1 MAPMDDETG
10 PKPLVFSCSGC
21 SNVAQLA
28 NHVAVAID
36 RSGLGEMS
44 CIAGIGG
51 NVPPLVRQA
60 RSGRPILALDGCHL
74 HCTRHTLAR
83 AGISPE
89 LHLTLTDF
97 NLHKRNGQS
106 FDVGMRHDMTLLVV
120 QAALDAGF
128 PIRPPRQAAPNG
140 GSGDAPRAPRPGVPP
155 PGP

>member
-1 MAPMDDETG
+1 MDSESQD
-10 PKPLVFSCSGC
+10 PPLVFSCSGC

-51 NVPPLVRQA
+51 KVRPVMNRA

-74 HCTRHTLAR
+74 HCVKHSLVRE
-83 AGISPE
+83 GISPD

-97 NLHKRNGQS
+97 ELDQRFGQD
-106 FDVGMRHDMTLLVV
+106 FDIGTRHDMTLLVV
-120 QAALDAGF
+120 QAAVDAGF
-128 PIRPPRQAAPNG
+128 PLPVPAARAERAGSRQDSKDPETA
-140 GSGDAPRAPRPGVPP
+140 
-155 PGP
+155 

>member
-1 MAPMDDETG
+1 MSGKRQT
-10 PKPLVFSCSGC
+10 KPLVYSCSGC

-28 NHVAVAID
+28 NHVAVSID

-44 CIAGIGG
+44 CIAGVGG
-51 NVPPLVRQA
+51 NVPSLVRRA

-83 AGISPE
+83 AGISPD

-97 NLHKRNGQS
+97 DLHKRYGED
-106 FDVGMRHDMTLLVV
+106 FDIGTRHDMTLLVV

-128 PIRPPRQAAPNG
+128 PIAPPRVERSKATPEATPTK
-140 GSGDAPRAPRPGVPP
+140 PRPSAPRPDP
-155 PGP
+155 

>member
-1 MAPMDDETG
+1 MSGEQSG
-10 PKPLVFSCSGC
+10 KPLVYSCSGC

-28 NHVAVAID
+28 NHVALRID

-51 NVPPLVRQA
+51 NVPSLVRRA

-74 HCTRHTLAR
+74 HCTRRTLAR
-83 AGISPE
+83 AGISPD

-97 NLHKRNGQS
+97 NLHKRHGED
-106 FDVGMRHDMTLLVV
+106 FDLGTRHDMTLLVV

-128 PIRPPRQAAPNG
+128 PITPQRAKRAEPTPGVSAKDSVP
-140 GSGDAPRAPRPGVPP
+140 SAPRPGP
-155 PGP
+155 